1 MELEKIPTV
10 PTADELLDRSFRR
23 AAARMRE
30 KRGSPKKRGSR
41 KGSAHA
47 NEEFIRAVGA
57 SLHDRLVRI
66 ISSFPE
72 FDALPPF
79 YRNLTEALCGI
90 EKIRMSLGAL
100 GWAAKQSRRLGSQLG
115 REARASG
122 DSPAIRK
129 RAVARLSSVVHQ
141 VDGDLRFLNIVR
153 NQLRELPE
161 LSEEFTVVVAGY
173 PNVGKSSFIRLV
185 STATPEIAAYPFT
198 TRGIIVGHRTIGR
211 DRMQFIDTPGVLDR
225 PPQERSGIERQAVTA
240 MINLASVILVIID
253 ASEHCGY
260 PLEDQFRLLH
270 EIEEMVS
277 VPVMAVVNKS
287 DITYFDG
294 YINMSTETGEGLNE
308 VLENLLAFRKRS
320 EEECQGIPG

>member
-141 VDGDLRFLNIVR
+141 VDDDLRFLNIVR

-185 STATPEIAAYPFT
+185 STAEPEVASYPFT
-198 TRGIIVGHRTIGR
+198 TRGIFIGHRAIGR
-211 DRMQFIDTPGVLDR
+211 DRVQFVDTPGLLDR
-225 PPQERSGIERQAVTA
+225 DPEERNPIERQALSALMHAAHVV
-240 MINLASVILVIID
+240 LFILD
-253 ASEHCGY
+253 PSEECGY
-260 PLEDQFRLLH
+260 PLESQRRLLSAVQK
-270 EIEEMVS
+270 MVE
-277 VPVMAVVNKS
+277 VPVIPVVNKA
-287 DITYFDG
+287 DRRRDEEFL
-294 YINMSTETGEGLNE
+294 NMSTITGEGVDAALE
-308 VLENLLAFRKRS
+308 AVLRTRAARPTAR
-320 EEECQGIPG
+320 